1 MFEEWLSEVQFGFFV
16 CFKPYILLDYSFID
30 EIVDIFKEKSHTFLF
45 INFRGREILAGGGKS
60 QGAPPPLYE
69 TLQILDH
76 VRVIKETA
84 PTIGRRVAELELHIA
99 LSQLIRTFKVEFR
112 DDKPMDYV
120 QNLFLNPERRFDL
133 AFIDL

>member
-60 QGAPPPLYE
+60 QGAPPPLCM
-69 TLQILDH
+69 
-76 VRVIKETA
+76 
-84 PTIGRRVAELELHIA
+84 
-99 LSQLIRTFKVEFR
+99 
-112 DDKPMDYV
+112 KPCRFLTMYV
-120 QNLFLNPERRFDL
+120 SSKKLLPP
-133 AFIDL
+133 